1 MSDEK
6 GHEMY
11 YNTAMP
17 LIEAWT
23 DIKNRPKLGKE
34 LKYHLRTI
42 GGSQHGDKTYSGLY
56 LMKTCWDW
64 TLFYEAVLA

>member
-42 GGSQHGDKTYSGLY
+42 GGSQVGD
-56 LMKTCWDW
+56 
-64 TLFYEAVLA
+64 